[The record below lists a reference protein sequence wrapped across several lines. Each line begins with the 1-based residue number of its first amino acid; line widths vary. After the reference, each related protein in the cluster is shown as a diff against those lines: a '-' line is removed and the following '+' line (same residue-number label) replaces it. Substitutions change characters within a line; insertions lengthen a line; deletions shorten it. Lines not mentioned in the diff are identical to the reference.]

1 MTANPLGS
9 SSDTASPR
17 VTVVIP
23 VWGRYAR
30 LLDEAVAGVAASTV
44 AAEII
49 VVDNASD
56 QPVVASPAVRV
67 LRSTARLS
75 VGAARNLGLSMV
87 KTPLVVFL
95 DADDVMLPGGLD
107 ALVEGI
113 EARSDLSAYALALL
127 DGTTGDVHRWPR
139 RAAGVLARWPTG
151 FALAN
156 SVWSQLPLQGSTIV
170 RTRDVVAAGGYSDR
184 TVGEDW
190 ALGVSLAWRGK
201 VRFDRRPVLVYRW
214 RKDSLGQSSPSDVL
228 LDMARAVRQRMRAD
242 AATPRWLK
250 ASMPAVALLQYA
262 AIWLVRPPVRLMRP
276 VWRRRGEAQRSASSV
291 AHGPGGV
298 PADRTATLA
307 GDPSQR

>member
-1 MTANPLGS
+1 MTASGS
-9 SSDTASPR
+9 APKGDTPISR

-23 VWGRYAR
+23 VWGRYAK
-30 LLDEAVAGVAASTV
+30 LLDEAVASVVASTV
-44 AAEII
+44 AAEIV

-56 QPVVASPAVRV
+56 EPVNVAPGARV
-67 LRSTARLS
+67 LRSSARLS
-75 VGAARNLGLSMV
+75 HGAARNLGLSAV
-87 KTPLVVFL
+87 RTPLVVFL
-95 DADDVMLPGGLD
+95 DADDLFLAGGLE

-113 EARSDLSAYALALL
+113 EARPELSAYALALL
-127 DGTTGDVHRWPR
+127 DGATGGVHRMPR
-139 RAAGVLARWPTG
+139 RAARTLARWPTG
-151 FALAN
+151 FALVN
-156 SVWSQLPLQGSTIV
+156 CVWSQLPLQGSTIA
-170 RTRDVVAAGGYSDR
+170 RTRDVVRAGGYSDR
-184 TVGEDW
+184 RQGEDW
-190 ALGVSLAWRGK
+190 ALGVSLAWRGRVGFGRK
-201 VRFDRRPVLVYRW
+201 PVLVYRW
-214 RKDSLGQSSPSDVL
+214 REDSLGQSSPSDVL

-276 VWRRRGEAQRSASSV
+276 LWRRRGEAQRSASSV